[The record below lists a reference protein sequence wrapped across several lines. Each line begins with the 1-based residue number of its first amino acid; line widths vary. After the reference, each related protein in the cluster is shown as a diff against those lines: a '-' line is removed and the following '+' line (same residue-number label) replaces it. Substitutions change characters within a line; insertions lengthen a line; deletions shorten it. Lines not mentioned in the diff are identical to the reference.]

1 MPIRQYQVV
10 GRQTPTATNPEPQIY
25 RMRIFAK
32 SPVQARSRFWYFLH
46 QYRHM
51 KKTTGDVLSVTEIRE
66 KNPNITKV
74 YGIHLRYNSRSGTHN
89 MMKEYRDTTLTG
101 AVEQM
106 YAEMASRHRAR
117 QTSIQIRDP
126 CIIPGPLVSKDP
138 SQGAKRVSVL
148 QVLNS
153 KVKFPLPH
161 RVSRASSKKFRST
174 FKASRPSTYR
184 G

>member
-1 MPIRQYQVV
+1 
-10 GRQTPTATNPEPQIY
+10 
-25 RMRIFAK
+25 
-32 SPVQARSRFWYFLH
+32 
-46 QYRHM
+46 M
-51 KKTTGDVLSVTEIRE
+51 KKTTGDILSVTEIRE

-117 QTSIQIRDP
+117 QSSIQIRDT

-138 SQGAKRVSVL
+138 TQGAKRVSIIQL
-148 QVLNS
+148 LNS

-161 RVSRASSKKFRST
+161 RISRASSKKFRST

>member
-1 MPIRQYQVV
+1 
-10 GRQTPTATNPEPQIY
+10 
-25 RMRIFAK
+25 
-32 SPVQARSRFWYFLH
+32 
-46 QYRHM
+46 
-51 KKTTGDVLSVTEIRE
+51 
-66 KNPNITKV
+66 
-74 YGIHLRYNSRSGTHN
+74 

-117 QTSIQIRDP
+117 QTSIQIRDT

-148 QVLNS
+148 QLLNS